1 MQKSMYHF
9 VENSTLCLIIV
20 KTIAISPVRSNPM
33 FKIDFRSLFE
43 FYFTLCEFVSSETET
58 LNFTFLKKTFL

>member
-9 VENSTLCLIIV
+9 IEKSTLCLTIV
-20 KTIAISPVRSNPM
+20 KKIALSPVHSNPM

-43 FYFTLCEFVSSETET
+43 FYFILCEFLFSETET
-58 LNFTFLKKTFL
+58 LNFTFFLKTFL

>member
-9 VENSTLCLIIV
+9 VENSTLCLTIV
-20 KTIAISPVRSNPM
+20 KKIAISPVRSNPM

-43 FYFTLCEFVSSETET
+43 FYFILCEFLFSETET
-58 LNFTFLKKTFL
+58 LNFTFFFKTFL